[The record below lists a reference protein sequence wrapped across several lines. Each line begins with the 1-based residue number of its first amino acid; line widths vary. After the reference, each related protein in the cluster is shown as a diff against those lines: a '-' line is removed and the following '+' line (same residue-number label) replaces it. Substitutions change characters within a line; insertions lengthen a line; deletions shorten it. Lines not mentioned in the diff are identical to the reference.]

1 MADKLL
7 AEWFWTDRWMGS
19 SGFLLPMLARGVYR
33 EMLTQAWRRGARL
46 PNDPASIKRAI
57 GATDAEWAEAWPAVS
72 RYWRVDDTN
81 HLVNDTQLSVYAES
95 KESADNTHERAMKGA
110 QARWK
115 QSPSN
120 AQASAQAKPE
130 ECPPSPS
137 PSPSLISDSGTVSDS
152 KKIKTVA
159 LRAPD
164 QSLFEHF
171 WLAYPKKVGKGA
183 ALKAWVKLK
192 PSQTMLDSM
201 IAAVRQQIEW
211 PQWRKENGQF
221 IPHPATW
228 LNQGR
233 WQDEGSKPINGSSS
247 PQLLSEQGKQN
258 LANSQAA
265 IAMIRGRR

>member
-33 EMLTQAWRRGARL
+33 EMLTQAWRRGAKL
-46 PNDPASIKRAI
+46 PTDIAAIKRAI
-57 GATDAEWAEAWPAVS
+57 GATDVEWAEAWPLVS
-72 RYWRVDDTN
+72 KYWRVDETN
-81 HLVNDTQLSVYAES
+81 HFVNDTQLQVYAES
-95 KESADNTHERAMKGA
+95 KAQAESYSERGVKAA

-115 QSPSN
+115 QYPSN
-120 AQASAQAKPE
+120 AQALPE
-130 ECPPSPS
+130 NMPEVCPPSPS
-137 PSPSLISDSGTVSDS
+137 PSPISVSGTVSDS
-152 KKIKTVA
+152 KEKNKTVA

-164 QSLFEHF
+164 HSLFELF

-183 ALKAWVKLK
+183 ALKAWQKIK
-192 PSQTMLDSM
+192 PSQSMLKTMV
-201 IAAVRQQIEW
+201 AAVEVQSTW

-258 LANSQAA
+258 IANSQAA